1 MNAERSTALRNPDV
15 NEKLVAQGLVMSLP
29 QPQEPAR
36 FVCEEVERRG
46 RVVRE
51 NRITAGD

>member
-1 MNAERSTALRNPDV
+1 MNAELANALRNPGV
-15 NEKLVAQGLVMSLP
+15 NEKLVAQGLVKSLS

-36 FVCEEVERRG
+36 FVCDEVERRR

>member
-15 NEKLVAQGLVMSLP
+15 NEKLVAQGLVMSLS

-51 NRITAGD
+51 SRITAGD